1 MPEVQKH
8 GFTLQDDM
16 LRNVYGATDAELTS
30 IGYTSAMDLPAKFNH
45 IDGVNLS
52 IKATSSANTVCMGD
66 CLRIFDETHSETPF
80 HMTVIQHK
88 QVGSKKVIVKLT
100 EVNLTNSGALLFGT
114 VTRAEI
120 QGLDRLV
127 KTVPQ
132 KRKPTPEERKQMYA
146 LRDRLKKTSGAIL
159 FNIKCNSTQSRLQ
172 CSFNKFKK
180 FIEENPSR
188 IIAESTTATFRGGA
202 ILQEIESG
210 PRVFKKKKR
219 ESD

>member
-1 MPEVQKH
+1 MPEVQSH
-8 GFTLQDDM
+8 GFTLQDM
-16 LRNVYGATDAELTS
+16 ILRSIYRAKDTELKT
-30 IGYTSAMDLPAKFNH
+30 IGYTSAVDLPAEFNRL
-45 IDGVNLS
+45 DGVPLS
-52 IKATSSANTVCMGD
+52 IKTTSSANTVCMGD
-66 CLRIFDETHSETPF
+66 SLRIYDETHSETPL

-88 QVGSKKVIVKLT
+88 QVGSKKVIVKLI

-120 QGLDRLV
+120 EELVRLV
-127 KTVPQ
+127 KAVPQ
-132 KRKPTPEERKQMYA
+132 KRKPTPEEHAQMYA
-146 LRDRLKKTSGAIL
+146 LRDRLQEKSGVIL

-172 CSFNKFKK
+172 CSFNQFKK

-188 IIAESTTATFRGGA
+188 IIAESTTGIFRGGA

-210 PRVFKKKKR
+210 PRTFKKKI